1 MSENTDFSLK
11 RFPWLRS
18 GFDLEGYV
26 GALAALLVGLLL
38 GALWDP
44 LFWIGFIGAVVILFA
59 TRTAERTPPK
69 STDVLVTPVDGMV
82 VDIARAAPP
91 AELRLAGGDW
101 TRVRISVGPTKTNGI
116 YAPIDGELDHI
127 ILENGDPAAFAAM
140 SVDRPGL
147 AVAYVSLESG
157 SRATGM
163 RLATGGLGP
172 RLEVRAEAGDAVR
185 LGRNIGTMRLG
196 GWCEVYVPADIKIDV
211 IEGQTLIGSET
222 VLARFEDRVSR
233 TVFTPRDEP
242 VAEEAFVAPVLTPA
256 AVVADV
262 TESAVTTEADNVVE
276 TVEEAVQ
283 QTAAAVEEAV
293 TETVQTATE
302 TVSDTA
308 DDIFDGAE
316 EIVTAEF
323 EADTESD
330 METAYFVEDDAA
342 TPSDDALT
350 LEKIA
355 GRVAAADA
363 AVEPTSDDESVADML
378 ARLRSEARKAY
389 KDD

>member
-1 MSENTDFSLK
+1 MSETSDFTLK

-26 GALAALLVGLLL
+26 GALAAWLVGLLL
-38 GALWDP
+38 GALWSP
-44 LFWIGFIGAVVILFA
+44 LFWIGFVGAIVILFA
-59 TRTAERTPPK
+59 TRTAERTPPIG
-69 STDVLVTPVDGMV
+69 TDVLVTPVDGMV
-82 VDIARAAPP
+82 VDIARAVPP

-157 SRATGM
+157 ERATGM

-196 GWCEVYVPADIKIDV
+196 GWCEIYVPADIEVDV

-222 VLARFEDRVSR
+222 VLARFDRGVSR

-242 VAEEAFVAPVLTPA
+242 VAEEAFASPVLTPA
-256 AVVADV
+256 TVAADV
-262 TESAVTTEADNVVE
+262 TETVVAEADEAVE
-276 TVEEAVQ
+276 TVEE
-283 QTAAAVEEAV
+283 TV
-293 TETVQTATE
+293 TETVEAAVE

-308 DDIFDGAE
+308 DDVFDDIEDTVA
-316 EIVTAEF
+316 AEF
-323 EADTESD
+323 EADVDVDTD
-330 METAYFVEDDAA
+330 AETAYFVDEDAA
-342 TPSDDALT
+342 TPSEDALT

-363 AVEPTSDDESVADML
+363 AAEPTSDDESVADML

>member
-1 MSENTDFSLK
+1 MSETSDFTLK

-26 GALAALLVGLLL
+26 GALAAWLVGLLL
-38 GALWDP
+38 GALWSP
-44 LFWIGFIGAVVILFA
+44 LFWIGFVAAIVILFA

-69 STDVLVTPVDGMV
+69 GTDVLVTPIDGMV

-101 TRVRISVGPTKTNGI
+101 TRVRISVGPTKTNGV

-157 SRATGM
+157 DRATGM

-172 RLEVRAEAGDAVR
+172 RLEIRAEAGDAVR

-196 GWCEVYVPADIKIDV
+196 GWCEIYIPADIEIDV

-222 VLARFEDRVSR
+222 VLARFEDSVTR

-242 VAEEAFVAPVLTPA
+242 AAEEAFVAPVLTPA
-256 AVVADV
+256 PVVADV
-262 TESAVTTEADNVVE
+262 TEGVAAKADDAVEAAGEAASAVEDTVSE
-276 TVEEAVQ
+276 TGE
-283 QTAAAVEEAV
+283 AAVDAV
-293 TETVQTATE
+293 SAN
-302 TVSDTA
+302 A
-308 DDIFDGAE
+308 DDIFDDAE
-316 EIVTAEF
+316 VLATDEF
-323 EADTESD
+323 EADI
-330 METAYFVEDDAA
+330 ETTDTVEEDVQ

-355 GRVAAADA
+355 GRVAAAEA
-363 AVEPTSDDESVADML
+363 AADTTSDDESVADML